1 MTNTDNPKNSIF
13 PPQVV
18 LDQLDSDGI
27 DIKAM
32 RDRYERMFPSRLCET
47 SDNDLLWFA
56 RFAVD
61 RRRYLRA
68 LDAVEQRVAQENK
81 SA

>member
-1 MTNTDNPKNSIF
+1 MTFEPRIM
-13 PPQVV
+13 
-18 LDQLDSDGI
+18 LDQLASDGI

-32 RDRYERMFPSRLCET
+32 RHRYERMFPSRLCET
-47 SDNDLLWFA
+47 SDNDLLWLA

-68 LDAVEQRVAQENK
+68 LDAIEQRVARENEA
-81 SA
+81 S